1 MYLYS
6 SWIISITL
14 ESCSNHL
21 LPTRAH
27 ILRTSANKRERFDNW
42 FAAQTFAPVRR
53 TFATKCF
60 RQFRQ
65 KIQHNVLYV
74 KEKCSIEIMYV
85 LYLLIASKLRKC
97 KFHRSIPIN
106 YSSESKQC
114 FVKRSHATQNKE
126 MVSVDSKSH
135 LSFVISY
142 QFAVLI
148 PSFLHNYA

>member
-1 MYLYS
+1 MYLYN
-6 SWIISITL
+6 SWIISTTL

-27 ILRTSANKRERFDNW
+27 ISRTSANVLIIGSQRKLSPLFGERSPQNVSGNLD
-42 FAAQTFAPVRR
+42 
-53 TFATKCF
+53 K
-60 RQFRQ
+60 